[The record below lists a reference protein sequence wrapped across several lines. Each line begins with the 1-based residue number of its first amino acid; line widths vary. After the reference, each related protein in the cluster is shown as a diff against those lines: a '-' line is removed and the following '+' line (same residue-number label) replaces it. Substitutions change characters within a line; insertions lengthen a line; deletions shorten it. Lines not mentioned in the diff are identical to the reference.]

1 MTLGCSFEMTLG
13 CSFEMTIGCSLEM
26 TPGCSL
32 ADLHTRRVHL
42 KEVTEPYQVG
52 QDGLAPYDDD
62 HQLSVALLVLKIVD
76 SSWELPHCT
85 S

>member
-42 KEVTEPYQVG
+42 KEVTEPY
-52 QDGLAPYDDD
+52 
-62 HQLSVALLVLKIVD
+62 
-76 SSWELPHCT
+76 
-85 S
+85 